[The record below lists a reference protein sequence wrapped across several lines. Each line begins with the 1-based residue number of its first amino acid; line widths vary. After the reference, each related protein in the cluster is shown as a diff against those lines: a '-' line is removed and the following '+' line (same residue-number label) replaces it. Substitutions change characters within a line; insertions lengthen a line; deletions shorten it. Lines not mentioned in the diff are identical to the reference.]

1 MYHSEF
7 CQDKWLNENVFHGRR
22 DGVFFEAGALD
33 GVMDSNTL
41 FFEEELW
48 WTGILVEPNPDAAN
62 RCRVGRRAVVETM
75 ALSDSVGEK
84 PFLLCDGGLFGWS
97 GLSESIE
104 DEHAARIEKHVKSKT
119 LIKVPCE
126 PLQSILARNGIKR
139 LDYCV
144 LDIEGAEW
152 PVLMAYDWSVPVEVF
167 EIEDNFGKYPIDQFM
182 EQQGYEK
189 LVRLGVSNLY
199 RKDIDLKMAA

>member
-7 CQDKWLNENVFHGRR
+7 GQDKWLNENVFKGRR
-22 DGVFFEAGALD
+22 GGTFFEAGALD

-41 FFEEELW
+41 FFEQEQG
-48 WTGILVEPNPDAAN
+48 WTGLLVEPNPEAAA
-62 RCRVGRRAVVETM
+62 RCRAARRGPVEQLAV
-75 ALSDSVGEK
+75 SDTLDEK
-84 PFLLCDGGLFGWS
+84 EFLLCEGGLFGWS
-97 GLSESIE
+97 GIKESLE
-104 DEHAARIEKHVKSKT
+104 QAHAQRIEKKVQSTKT
-119 LIKVPCE
+119 IKVACE

-152 PVLMAYDWSVPVEVF
+152 PVLMAFDWEVPIEVF
-167 EIEDNFGKYPIDQFM
+167 EIEDNFGNYPFDRYM
-182 EQQGYEK
+182 ELHGYKK

-199 RKDIDLKMAA
+199 WKNIAFEP